1 MEIGHGASADE
12 LLSLADRALY
22 AAKAAGPAHGVP
34 TATSRAIR
42 ARAQRPRGRLPPPP
56 PLAEVRPRQALPQ
69 RLGWPAMSLLVLAF
83 EAALYPTLLAAVVI
97 LLSLERPKRL
107 IAAYLAGGMTISI
120 TLGLLIVELLGG
132 TNLVE
137 SQQSLLSWTGDLV
150 IGGLAVLLA
159 VALAMHADDRV
170 RDRRSARRD
179 ARSRGRRAERR
190 AVVAADPRARIGAGR
205 VRRRAVREHP
215 RRRLPHRAQGH
226 RRRRP
231 VVPADLGQILLFNVI
246 MFLLAEIPLVGLI
259 VAPRRPVRSSTA

>member
-1 MEIGHGASADE
+1 
-12 LLSLADRALY
+12 
-22 AAKAAGPAHGVP
+22 
-34 TATSRAIR
+34 
-42 ARAQRPRGRLPPPP
+42 
-56 PLAEVRPRQALPQ
+56 
-69 RLGWPAMSLLVLAF
+69 MSLLVLAF

-159 VALAMHADDRV
+159 VALAMHADDRM
-170 RDRRSARRD
+170 RERRST
-179 ARSRGRRAERR
+179 RR
-190 AVVAADPRARIGAGR
+190 AVPVPVGGAPAPIAPDSVADAPNAEPWSQRLLARGSVPVVFVAALFVNIPGAAYL
-205 VRRRAVREHP
+205 VA
-215 RRRLPHRAQGH
+215 LKDIAAADQSFA
-226 RRRRP
+226 
-231 VVPADLGQILLFNVI
+231 ADLGQILLFNVI

-259 VAPRRPVRSSTA
+259 VAPEKTNALVDRMNTWLHDHSRQLAIGICFTLGVYLIVRGLTNA